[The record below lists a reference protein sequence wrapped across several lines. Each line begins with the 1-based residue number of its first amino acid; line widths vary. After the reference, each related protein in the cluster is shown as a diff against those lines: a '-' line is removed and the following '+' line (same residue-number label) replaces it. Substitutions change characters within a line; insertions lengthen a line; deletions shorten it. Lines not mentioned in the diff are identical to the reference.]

1 MRKILLILFFTI
13 ILAQEGAR
21 YLIITYD
28 DFYPALKELA
38 NWKTKKGM
46 LCKIVKL
53 SEIGGNN
60 ATLIKNY
67 IINAYNN
74 WPIRPEYVL
83 LVGYPNLL
91 TSYYDNAYRIF
102 TDNWFFDVNNDN
114 KADIPYGRF
123 PARNIRECSLMV
135 KKTLSYEKCLTYS
148 IDSLWLRKGC
158 GIVNE
163 GGDAD
168 DTIYWNDIRIFAY
181 YWRNDLYYYDSLS
194 RLRGN
199 NATDVI
205 NRINEGRNFVIYRGS
220 GVGNWYTPF
229 AVNPY
234 STNNNL
240 KLPIILSIT
249 CQTMSLNSSLS
260 ETTYVGQRWL
270 WAGNYDVPKGAVAF
284 FGNTHSEYVSVA
296 RVRSCGLRAF
306 IKELFINQ
314 NNILG
319 KCCLKAKDSMYLWN
333 FPDGVGFNLFG
344 DPELNIYTRTP
355 KVLNV
360 SYPTHIVPGNQNFTV
375 SVFQEGN
382 PVSNALVCVKK
393 GDSIPFEIYRYG
405 YTNSQGQITFEINPQ
420 TIGIVEVTVTYR
432 NSLPYEGICE
442 VIPGGGPYLAF
453 DTLEIYDFPPLGN
466 GDNKI
471 NPGETILF
479 RVGIRNIGNSNAEGV
494 EAKLRTSISGVVILD
509 SLSSYGNIPA
519 NERRFNETNFKIYVQ
534 RDCQTPSLSFSLYL
548 QDRNNNN
555 WQVQFNSLIYK
566 GRISFLSYLIKD
578 TLPYGNNNQRL
589 DPGEAAFFLVNIK
602 NEGNA
607 NLRKVYCR
615 LKTEDTLLRISDSL
629 GSFGEV
635 LANQI
640 KTNNSDPISFY
651 LSPLVLSGR
660 DIHLKLYVKG
670 YDYTYEISDSF
681 SIVITCGEPSTT
693 LPTGPDYYGYY
704 LYDNTDVSSGNAPTY
719 NWIDI
724 RTNGTPIPGVSE
736 ANDTTVTI
744 PLPFRFKFYGNF
756 YDSISISSNGFLA
769 MGRTNYRSGG
779 NLYLPNSQIPT
790 NIIAPFWDD
799 LSTVRRMQQNDPVIY
814 QYYDNNN
821 HIFIIEFYNLY
832 HVSNTSQREIFEVI
846 FYDPN
851 YYPTPTG
858 DGEILFQYNTVSNAS
873 SSTIGIQNNLGEIGL
888 TYLFNGSYQPTA
900 ATIIAGR
907 AIKISTKT
915 PLGSSSPFITLEN
928 LHINDSLGN
937 NNGIIE
943 VGEPILLSITLRNSG
958 NETGNN
964 LRAILKTRD
973 NDCVISES
981 IFNIGN
987 LSPNEVRNNNENPYF
1002 FVVNSPPADTILD
1015 FTLKI
1020 TGDGYEK
1027 GIYFSLGI
1035 APFSFVN
1042 EETKINLSIVKM
1054 PTVLKT
1060 THLEKIYG
1068 KDIKIYD
1075 HLGREIKQEKI
1086 KKGIYFIK
1094 KDRIKKIILIK

>member
-1 MRKILLILFFTI
+1 MRKILLFLFFTI

-28 DFYPALKELA
+28 NFYPVIKELA
-38 NWKTKKGM
+38 DWKTKKGM
-46 LCKIVKL
+46 LAKIVKL

-91 TSYYDNAYRIF
+91 TSYYDNTYRIY
-102 TDNWFFDVNNDN
+102 TDNWFFDMNGDN

-123 PARNIRECSLMV
+123 PARNIKECSLMV
-135 KKTLSYEKCLTYS
+135 KKTLSYEKCLTYL
-148 IDSLWLRKGC
+148 IDTLWLRKGC

-163 GGDAD
+163 GNDSD
-168 DTIYWNDIRIFAY
+168 DTIYWNDIRLFAS

-205 NRINEGRNFVIYRGS
+205 NRVNDGRNFVIYRGS

-229 AVNPY
+229 NVNPY
-234 STNNNL
+234 LTNNNL
-240 KLPIILSIT
+240 KLPIILSMT
-249 CQTMSLNSSLS
+249 CQTMSLSPSLS

-270 WAGNYDVPKGAVAF
+270 WAGNYNAPKGAVAF
-284 FGNTHSEYVSVA
+284 FGNTHSDVNVA

-344 DPELNIYTRTP
+344 DPELNIYTKTP
-355 KVLNV
+355 KILNV
-360 SYPTHIVPGNQNFTV
+360 SHPNYIVPGSQSFVV
-375 SVFQEGN
+375 SVFQDGN
-382 PVSNALVCVKK
+382 PVSNALVCIKK
-393 GDSIPFEIYRYG
+393 GDSLPFEIYNYG
-405 YTNSQGQITFEINPQ
+405 YTNNEGQISFNINPQ
-420 TIGIVEVTVTYR
+420 TTGIIDVTVSYK

-442 VIPGGGPYLAF
+442 VIPGSGAYLTF

-471 NPGETILF
+471 NPGETLLF
-479 RVGIRNIGNSNAEGV
+479 RVGIKNIGNSNAERVMG
-494 EAKLRTSISGVVILD
+494 KLRANSSEIIILD
-509 SLSSYGNIPA
+509 SLSSYGTIPP
-519 NERRFNETNFKIYVQ
+519 NERRFNENNFKLYIQ
-534 RDCQTPSLSFSLYL
+534 RNCQTSNLSFSLFL
-548 QDRNNNN
+548 SDQNNNT
-555 WQVQFNSLIYK
+555 WQIQFNSLLYK
-566 GRISFLSYLIKD
+566 GKISFLSYLIKD

-589 DPGEAAFFLVNIK
+589 DPGEASYFLITLK

-607 NLRKVYCR
+607 DLRRVYCQ
-615 LKTEDTLLRISDSL
+615 LKAEDTVLRISDSL
-629 GSFGEV
+629 GSFGEILV
-635 LANQI
+635 NQT
-640 KTNNSDPISFY
+640 KSNNSDPISFY
-651 LSPLVLSGR
+651 LSPLVFPGR
-660 DIHLKLYVKG
+660 EIHLKLYVKG
-670 YDYTYEISDSF
+670 YDYTYEVLDSF
-681 SIVITCGEPSTT
+681 SLSISCGEPSTT
-693 LPTGPDYYGYY
+693 LPTGPDLYGYY

-724 RTNGTPIPGVSE
+724 RAVGTQIPGVSE

-756 YDSISISSNGFLA
+756 YDSLSVSSNGFLA
-769 MGRTNYRSGG
+769 MGRTSYRSGE
-779 NLYLPNSQIPT
+779 NLYLPNTQIPT
-790 NIIAPFWDD
+790 NLIAPFWDD
-799 LSTVRRMQQNDPVIY
+799 LSTVRRMQNDPVVY

-858 DGEILFQYNTVSNAS
+858 DGEIVFQYNTVSNALS
-873 SSTIGIQNNLGEIGL
+873 NTVGIQNALGEIGL
-888 TYLFNGSYQPTA
+888 TYLFNGNYHPTSA
-900 ATIIAGR
+900 PIVSGR
-907 AIKISTKT
+907 AIKITTK
-915 PLGSSSPFITLEN
+915 PPIGNSLPFITLEN
-928 LHINDSLGN
+928 LYINDSLGN

-958 NETGNN
+958 SQTGNN

-987 LSPNEVRNNNENPYF
+987 LLPSERRDNNENPYF
-1002 FVVNSPPADTILD
+1002 FVVNSQPNDTILD
-1015 FTLKI
+1015 FILKI
-1020 TGDGYEK
+1020 LGNNYES
-1027 GIYFSLGI
+1027 GIYFSLGM
-1035 APFSFVN
+1035 APFSAIN
-1042 EETKINLSIVKM
+1042 TKDLTNFSSIIL
-1054 PTVLKT
+1054 PTILKVYQ
-1060 THLEKIYG
+1060 LEKIYD

-1075 HLGREIKQEKI
+1075 CLGREIKKNRI
-1086 KKGIYFIK
+1086 RKGIYFIK
-1094 KDRIKKIILIK
+1094 KEKIKKIILIK